1 MCHTVIVQNDPR
13 RPLSGASMKPPFP
26 LPTTPRGL
34 RTRSLL
40 LDNARAVFERK
51 GYLDTAVADI
61 TEAAGVSHGTFYKY
75 FASKQDVLRVLAIQL
90 QPEMMGER
98 PKAPDGGGDGRPG
111 ERSLEEWWHRV
122 ESSNRRYLTSYMKNA
137 KMMAIIEQVATFD
150 DEMRALRREIRTA
163 YVYRSERAIARLQAQ
178 GLADDDVD
186 ARYASNALGAM
197 VDKFA
202 YVWLILG
209 EDFELEESTRTLTL
223 LWARAIGLA
232 EPKSS

>member
-1 MCHTVIVQNDPR
+1 
-13 RPLSGASMKPPFP
+13 MKPPFP
-26 LPTTPRGL
+26 LPTTTRGL

-40 LDNARAVFERK
+40 LDRARAVFERK

-61 TEAAGVSHGTFYKY
+61 AEAAGVAHGTFYKY

-98 PKAPDGGGDGRPG
+98 STSSEGRGPSG
-111 ERSLEEWWHRV
+111 AGEWPERSVEEWWARV

-178 GLADDDVD
+178 GLANDDIDS
-186 ARYASNALGAM
+186 RYASNALGAM

-223 LWARAIGLA
+223 LWARALGLP
-232 EPKSS
+232 EPASA